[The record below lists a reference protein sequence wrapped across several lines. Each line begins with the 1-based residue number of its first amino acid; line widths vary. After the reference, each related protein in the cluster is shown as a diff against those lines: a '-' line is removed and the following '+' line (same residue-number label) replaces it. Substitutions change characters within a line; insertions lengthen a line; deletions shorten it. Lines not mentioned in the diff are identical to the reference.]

1 MKIAVTNH
9 AVQRYQERVEGA
21 REFDSESV
29 RRLVRDLVKE
39 GFRTGA
45 VRPHPHISERRIIPF
60 TSGKSVLY
68 LSVGP
73 NTTTF
78 KADLS
83 VIGVLFEREVTG
95 GKQGMGV
102 TLGDVVQRTPTEP
115 QQRPLFIATISGDGY
130 FYKIQ
135 NENEL
140 LVFLEEES
148 KRGVV
153 SVYRLTD
160 EHESS

>member
-1 MKIAVTNH
+1 
-9 AVQRYQERVEGA
+9 
-21 REFDSESV
+21 
-29 RRLVRDLVKE
+29 
-39 GFRTGA
+39 
-45 VRPHPHISERRIIPF
+45 
-60 TSGKSVLY
+60 
-68 LSVGP
+68 
-73 NTTTF
+73 
-78 KADLS
+78 
-83 VIGVLFEREVTG
+83 
-95 GKQGMGV
+95 MGV